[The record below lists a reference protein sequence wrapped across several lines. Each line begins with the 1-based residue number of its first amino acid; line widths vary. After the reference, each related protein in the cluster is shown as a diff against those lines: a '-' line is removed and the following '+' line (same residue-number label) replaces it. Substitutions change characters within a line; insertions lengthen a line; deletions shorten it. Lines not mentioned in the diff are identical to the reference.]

1 MMNSTIR
8 GGLPVE
14 VTGRRCRAEPDVGIS
29 APFIEDIEVFY
40 ASGHAFAG
48 DISTDDLERLEVE
61 LLEWIDEP
69 PEQER
74 EPWPD

>member
-29 APFIEDIEVFY
+29 QPFIEDLQVNFLSGGEVPGEL
-40 ASGHAFAG
+40 S
-48 DISTDDLERLEVE
+48 DDDRSKLETE
-61 LLEWIDEP
+61 LLEWYDED
-69 PEQER
+69 R
-74 EPWPD
+74 AGFGCWR